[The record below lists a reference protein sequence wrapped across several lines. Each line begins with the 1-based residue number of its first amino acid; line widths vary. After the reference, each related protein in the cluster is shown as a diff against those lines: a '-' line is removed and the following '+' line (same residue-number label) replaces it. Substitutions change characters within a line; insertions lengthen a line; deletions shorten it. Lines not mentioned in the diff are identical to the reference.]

1 MQLQLVFDGVWLR
14 SSALQ
19 MTSQQIKRK
28 CDVMRIVIINA
39 VLVLKNKELTDRRE
53 YHLSLPDPSL
63 VV

>member
-1 MQLQLVFDGVWLR
+1 
-14 SSALQ
+14 
-19 MTSQQIKRK
+19 MTSQQIKYK
-28 CDVMRIVIINA
+28 CDVMRIVIIIA

>member
-1 MQLQLVFDGVWLR
+1 
-14 SSALQ
+14 
-19 MTSQQIKRK
+19 
-28 CDVMRIVIINA
+28 

>member
-1 MQLQLVFDGVWLR
+1 
-14 SSALQ
+14 
-19 MTSQQIKRK
+19 MTSQLIKHN
-28 CDVMRIVIINA
+28 CDVMRIVIIA